1 MPLDFICWI
10 LPHWLVVLIKKH
22 GNDDDNDDINDNEQ
36 EENKKTNMTGGH
48 IHVTHDTQSKIIVV
62 LTIKNK
68 TK

>member
-1 MPLDFICWI
+1 M
-10 LPHWLVVLIKKH
+10 LIKKH